1 MTLGGGSSHTVT
13 PQEAGGQGRPGDG
26 IMGSGPEYIR
36 AVRRSDLSGAQCGGT
51 TVR

>member
-1 MTLGGGSSHTVT
+1 VTLGGGSSHTVT